1 MIRRLALTVAAAA
14 LCGAVACASRLPPL
28 PSNAGTPFA
37 EFSSAYAQ
45 ATEDCRGVRTMAAVL
60 EISGRAA
67 GSRFPRAKIDA
78 GFQAPGKVVLE
89 LPAPGRPFFTFAVNG
104 STATLL
110 LPRDGRV
117 LKDAP
122 PADTLEALAGVSLA
136 PDDLRQIV
144 AGCGFGGEPAA
155 GRSLNEQWTAVDTA
169 GGVGYLQQVAGR
181 WRLTAATRGAL
192 EVRYADFADG
202 RPTTIRLRSNTPDRD
217 RATDL
222 TIRTSQV
229 DINEAIAASAFEP
242 EIPAGA
248 KPMTLD
254 ELRRAGPLG
263 R

>member
-1 MIRRLALTVAAAA
+1 
-14 LCGAVACASRLPPL
+14 
-28 PSNAGTPFA
+28 
-37 EFSSAYAQ
+37 
-45 ATEDCRGVRTMAAVL
+45 MAAVL

-78 GFQAPGKVVLE
+78 GFEAPGKVVLE

-104 STATLL
+104 GTATLV

-117 LKDAP
+117 LQDAP

-136 PDDLRQIV
+136 PDELRQLV
-144 AGCGFGGEPAA
+144 AGCGFGGEASA
-155 GRSLNEQWTAVDTA
+155 GRALGAQWTAIETA
-169 GGVGYLQQVAGR
+169 GSVSYVQQIAGT
-181 WRLTAATRGAL
+181 WRLTAATRGTL
-192 EVRYADFADG
+192 EVRYADFAGG
-202 RPTTIRLRSNTPDRD
+202 RPSTIRLRTAGPDRD

-222 TIRTSQV
+222 TIRSSQV
-229 DINEAIAASAFEP
+229 DINEPIAASAFQP

-254 ELRRAGPLG
+254 ELRQAGPLG

>member
-1 MIRRLALTVAAAA
+1 MIRRTALTGSAAA
-14 LCGAVACASRLPPL
+14 LLCSVACAARLPPL
-28 PSNAGTPFA
+28 PSGAGTPFA
-37 EFSSAYAQ
+37 DFPGAYAQ
-45 ATEDCRGVRTMAAVL
+45 ATDSCRSVRTMAAVL

-78 GFQAPGKVVLE
+78 GFEAPGKVVLE

-104 STATLL
+104 GSATLL
-110 LPRDGRV
+110 LQRDGRV

-136 PDDLRQIV
+136 PDELRQIV

-155 GRSLNEQWTAVDTA
+155 GRTLSPHWTAIDTA
-169 GGVGYLQQVAGR
+169 GSVSYLQQVAGR
-181 WRLTAATRGAL
+181 WRLTAATRGPL
-192 EVRYADFADG
+192 EVRYADFVGG
-202 RPTTIRLRSNTPDRD
+202 RPATIRLRANGSDRD

-229 DINEAIAASAFEP
+229 DINEPIAASAFEP